1 MATSVKAVQTF
12 GKKKTAT
19 AVAHAREGRGLIRVN
34 GSPINLVQPEIL
46 RLKVYEPVLVVGED
60 EFGGIDIRVRVK
72 GGGHTSQVYAIRQAI
87 AKALVA
93 YHSKYVDAAHAMALK
108 KTLVDYDRNL
118 LIADPR
124 RMEPKKFGGGG
135 ARARRQKSSA
145 TLPTPRISPVD
156 ATPSSSSWAIGGHPP
171 FHLAQPH
178 AIPHPAMYQQP
189 IPQFMPTM
197 DPNHVYNMVLMDMM
211 QQNGLMSYAP
221 GQAMPNGAA
230 SGMGIP
236 MAFAPQLPG
245 LVPPPTQ
252 FAPPLAQAQ
261 PASIDV
267 KGKGRA
273 VDVGKIFTSSTGEP
287 LTFYI
292 ALDVSKRATVI
303 SDVKRNGGK
312 IAHQPTANYG
322 VLASRGKD
330 FVTLYN
336 SVTCS
341 NGLAVKPSFVADSIS
356 QGTLMDPTRYQ
367 FDPPEK
373 QPRAKRTAS
382 GSTAAPKQASA
393 AKPGPVNDSTSAP
406 VSKAANQSQP
416 ASEHE
421 QSVDSEDRPRS
432 PTPPPAST
440 RILFSANKYRY
451 PPVEDEYALRYAAVL
466 YERDRLMSYGYLA
479 KKLSEKLPHHS
490 EAAWASRLS
499 QNLRASVEDVRK
511 RALIAHRKREH
522 AEGKMRA
529 ESIAKRPRLG
539 EAAGDEQSSASPAP
553 AKAPAPT
560 EDVIARDVEI
570 VARFFFEGA
579 DGDEKQEN
587 ESDAERDA
595 RIWAQLAQR
604 TRCTADAN
612 GWESF
617 YSTHH
622 EQVSVV
628 YNALLAA
635 AGEA

>member
-1 MATSVKAVQTF
+1 MNSNATTVFAPFRIFLDPRWPAAERLARLHSLRAAGAEIVADQNTADFVVVCDSSIPTDQYSPDRAVLEASWVD
-12 GKKKTAT
+12 KSLA
-19 AVAHAREGRGLIRVN
+19 AGRCLQEADNWGGCRVN
-34 GSPINLVQPEIL
+34 
-46 RLKVYEPVLVVGED
+46 
-60 EFGGIDIRVRVK
+60 
-72 GGGHTSQVYAIRQAI
+72 
-87 AKALVA
+87 
-93 YHSKYVDAAHAMALK
+93 
-108 KTLVDYDRNL
+108 L
-118 LIADPR
+118 LER
-124 RMEPKKFGGGG
+124 
-135 ARARRQKSSA
+135 SA

-156 ATPSSSSWAIGGHPP
+156 ATSSSSSWAIGGQPP

-178 AIPHPAMYQQP
+178 AIPHPMYPQP
-189 IPQFMPTM
+189 VPQFMPTM

-221 GQAMPNGAA
+221 SQAMPNGAA

-245 LVPPPTQ
+245 LVPPPVLAMQ
-252 FAPPLAQAQ
+252 SGPPLAQPQ
-261 PASIDV
+261 PTSIDV

-273 VDVGKIFTSSTGEP
+273 VEVGKIFTSSTGEP

-341 NGLAVKPSFVADSIS
+341 HGLAVKPSFVADSIS
-356 QGTLMDPTRYQ
+356 QGRLVDPTRYQ
-367 FDPPEK
+367 FDAPEK

-382 GSTAAPKQASA
+382 KLASSSPEQGSAPN
-393 AKPGPVNDSTSAP
+393 PDESTSAP
-406 VSKAANQSQP
+406 VSKAAHQSQP
-416 ASEHE
+416 PSEHE
-421 QSVDSEDRPRS
+421 QSVDSEDRPSS

-451 PPVEDEYALRYAAVL
+451 PPVEDEYALRYAVVL

-499 QNLRASVEDVRK
+499 QTLRASVEDVRK

-529 ESIAKRPRLG
+529 ESIAKRPRLS

-553 AKAPAPT
+553 ARAPAPT

-604 TRCTADAN
+604 KRCTADAN

-617 YSTHH
+617 YSMHH
-622 EQVSVV
+622 EQVSAV
-628 YNALLAA
+628 YNALVAA